1 MQTKKIVV
9 RLLCNKTL
17 TIIKMQKLTNKEEEI
32 MHILWKL
39 KKAFVKEVMAE
50 ITEDQPHYNT
60 LSTIIRNLEEKGYV
74 SYNVFGNTHQYYPLV
89 SIEDYR
95 KKFMSRAIDNYFNS
109 SYKNMVSFFAKEEK
123 ITADELREILAMIE
137 QKK

>member
-1 MQTKKIVV
+1 
-9 RLLCNKTL
+9 
-17 TIIKMQKLTNKEEEI
+17 MQKLTNKEEEI

-50 ITEDQPHYNT
+50 IIEDQPHYNT

-74 SYNVFGNTHQYYPLV
+74 SYNAFGNTHQYYPIVTL
-89 SIEDYR
+89 EDYR
-95 KKFMSRAIDNYFNS
+95 KRFMNTAIDNYFNS

-137 QKK
+137 QKQ